1 MTRKVVSYLLTIS
14 LLLTTSAFA
23 NSASNCVITQT
34 SITVDQH
41 PIYYLST
48 GQSNK
53 TVLLVHGLFASA
65 DQWRELMCP
74 VANAGYHVIALDLP
88 GYGKSLGFPMQAY
101 QLSTQVALLHD
112 FMHALNL
119 QQVNIAGN
127 SMGGAIA
134 ALYTEKYPDS
144 IISLAFIG
152 SPEGFG
158 ESTAKVKYLLQQKQN
173 PFIPRTVT
181 ALQAELK
188 LLFYYPPKLPL
199 AVQNAI
205 VKENV
210 VNYATREQI
219 YNTVMQ
225 YTKCLKHFSTKK
237 PTLILWGASDK
248 LFPINQAFA
257 IHLQLAKSQLVFIK
271 EAGHVVMM
279 DQPQKA
285 AALYVQL
292 LNSVIPH

>member
-1 MTRKVVSYLLTIS
+1 MLRKAVGYLLIIG

-23 NSASNCVITQT
+23 NSAPNCVITQT

-65 DQWRELMCP
+65 DQWRGMMCP
-74 VANAGYHVIALDLP
+74 VANAGYRVIALDLP
-88 GYGKSLGFPMQAY
+88 GYGKSLDFPIQTY
-101 QLSTQVALLHD
+101 QLTTQVALLHD
-112 FMHALNL
+112 FVQALNL
-119 QQVNIAGN
+119 QQINIAGN

-144 IISLAFIG
+144 INSLAFIG
-152 SPEGFG
+152 SAEGFG

-181 ALQAELK
+181 ELQTELK

-199 AVQNAI
+199 TIQNAI
-205 VKENV
+205 VKNNV
-210 VNYATREQI
+210 ANYATQEQI

-225 YTKCLKHFSTKK
+225 YTKCLKHFTTKK

-248 LFPINQAFA
+248 LFPIQQAFA

-271 EAGHVVMM
+271 QAGHVVMM

-285 AALYVQL
+285 AALYVQF
-292 LNSVIPH
+292 LNGLNPH